1 MVITCDVNNCLRP
14 PASDNPTC
22 VPCQMGMPPMTNP
35 QSPHAAQH
43 SFTPKI
49 MKDGKPI
56 QDGSVNM
63 GVPTLVPTVGT
74 SSGTAPPKPTISKA
88 KPIKTSLSTQ
98 DSKKAVQMIFNSRW
112 WGWEDG
118 LPSQFPDLFAQ
129 FGKYHK
135 ANVKTSS
142 MVGTPDSHRSQ
153 INMKGSPPYVTIMEL
168 ILPVEGMR
176 SVERKLSSP
185 IYAEARGEVSIPDMM
200 LAIENDGETYTFEK
214 VGDGTIYKYE
224 DAKGKEHQL
233 PRWAIA

>member
-1 MVITCDVNNCLRP
+1 MVTTCATPTCLRP
-14 PASDNPTC
+14 PADGMDMC
-22 VPCQMGMPPMTNP
+22 KPCSVGGKPLTNP

-43 SFTPKI
+43 SFSPRV

-56 QDGSVNM
+56 KDGSVQM
-63 GVPTLVPTVGT
+63 GVPTVRVPKPGT
-74 SSGTAPPKPTISKA
+74 GTATPKVTISPKNQ
-88 KPIKTSLSTQ
+88 IKTSLSTQ

-112 WGWEDG
+112 WGWQDG

-153 INMKGSPPYVTIMEL
+153 INMSGNAAYVTIMEL

-176 SVERKLSSP
+176 SVEKKLRNP
-185 IYAEARGEVSIPDMM
+185 IYAEARGAVSIPDM
-200 LAIENDGETYTFEK
+200 LVAIENDGKTYTFEK

-224 DAKGKEHQL
+224 DDKGKEHQL